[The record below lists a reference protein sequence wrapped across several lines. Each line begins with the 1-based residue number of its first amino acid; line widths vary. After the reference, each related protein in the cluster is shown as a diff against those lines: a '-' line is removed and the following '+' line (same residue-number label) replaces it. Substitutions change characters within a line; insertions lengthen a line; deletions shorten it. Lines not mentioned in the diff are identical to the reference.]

1 MYFLPFLYFAGL
13 TYYFWQKNKTFDLAV
28 YISLLFTITSLCGVI
43 MVLGG
48 FLMKGSGVLANGWE
62 PNFGVVP
69 TFLYCALIT
78 LTIIPFS
85 FVRVEKLKTISNLHR
100 YLIISFALFITLQGV
115 VVYFL
120 IGDSIMD
127 LLNGDFK
134 YLKDAAYGGEISP
147 ADVKMLTMPLPIQL
161 LYLTCFMTLLGVPLF
176 FYYVCVEKV
185 NIWLCVPLLFVS
197 ISPILRG
204 VLSADRTEIIHY
216 GLMFLFSV
224 VLFQNFITKKIRSFL
239 LYLSVPVAFL
249 SVFYVFAVSASRFED
264 TEEGTH
270 GSMIEY
276 AGQSYANFCY
286 VYENHN
292 PDLFY
297 VEREIP
303 LISYLFFNCQYVD
316 TKDERSAKEGFFIG
330 VFVSHIGSWFLDVGL
345 VGCIFL
351 SVAFF
356 ILCCLLIKRYNRTEL
371 DIAEVFMIFILGAVP
386 TFGVFYYRYYSIA
399 TAFIYVAGGFI
410 YLFSKVKIVWKT
422 DKETLSKPI
431 NPIHS

>member
-1 MYFLPFLYFAGL
+1 MYLLPFLYFAGL

-28 YISLLFTITSLCGVI
+28 YISTLFTITSFCGVI
-43 MVLGG
+43 MVLGD
-48 FLMKGSGVLANGWE
+48 FMMEESGVLFNGWE

-100 YLIISFALFITLQGV
+100 YIILSFALFIILQGIV
-115 VVYFL
+115 VLYL

-161 LYLTCFMTLLGVPLF
+161 LYLTCFMTLLGIPLF
-176 FYYVCVEKV
+176 FYYACVEKKSL
-185 NIWLCVPLLFVS
+185 WLCVPLLLVS
-197 ISPILRG
+197 VSPILRG

-216 GLMFLFSV
+216 GLMFLFSI
-224 VLFQNFITKKIRSFL
+224 VLFQKFITKKIRSFL
-239 LYLSVPVAFL
+239 FYISVPVVSL
-249 SVFYVFAVSASRFED
+249 SVIYILAVSASRFED
-264 TEEGTH
+264 SEEGTH

-276 AGQSYANFCY
+276 AGQSYVNFCY

-303 LISYLFFNCQYVD
+303 LISYFVFNSQYVD

-330 VFVSHIGSWFLDVGL
+330 IFVSHIGSWFLDVGL

-386 TFGVFYYRYYSIA
+386 TFGIFYYRYYSIA
-399 TAFIYVAGGFI
+399 TAFIYVAGGLL
-410 YLFSKVKIVWKT
+410 YLCSKVKIVWGA
-422 DKETLSKPI
+422 DKETLSKTIDPI
-431 NPIHS
+431 NS